1 MAYYLF
7 PPDGKP
13 ASIAPSC
20 ARIKRGVGTSNIS
33 PNGTNGAQK
42 APYPYHTEPEQGNP
56 TVIPEQVLKKLHFTF
71 LIRHPRSSI
80 PSYYRCTVPPLDE
93 VTGFYNF
100 MPSEAGYAELRRIF
114 DYLRSIGHVGPH
126 ISGQESKVAATS
138 SNIANTD
145 GLANGHSDNID
156 VCVVDADDL
165 LDNPSGII
173 EAYCRSVGLQYDS
186 KMLDWSAEEDQ
197 QQAKDAFEKW
207 KGFHDDAIQSSGLKP
222 RLNVSLFSFF
232 IKGSPKCRC

>member
-1 MAYYLF
+1 MAYYLI

-20 ARIKRGVGTSNIS
+20 ARIKRGVGTWNTS

-42 APYPYHTEPEQGNP
+42 APYPYRTEPEQGNP
-56 TVIPEQVLKKLHFTF
+56 TVIPEQVLRKFHFTF

-93 VTGFYNF
+93 VTGFYDF
-100 MPSEAGYAELRRIF
+100 LPSEAGYDELRRIF

-126 ISGQESKVAATS
+126 ASGQESKVAAT
-138 SNIANTD
+138 NGHTADVD
-145 GLANGHSDNID
+145 GLTNGHADNID

-173 EAYCRSVGLQYDS
+173 EAYCKSVGLQYDS
-186 KMLDWSAEEDQ
+186 KMLDWSTKEDH

-207 KGFHDDAIQSSGLKP
+207 KGFHDDALDSSGLKP
-222 RLNVSLFSFF
+222 RLNVSPCFVSVKLTE
-232 IKGSPKCRC
+232 